1 MEWVPPRKNPEHWAF
16 LKKKKTVQALKC
28 NICLHQHDVGCAEE
42 EIYHREGCQV
52 GVEGR
57 LVLQQA
63 RAAQDQQGSQ
73 VAWEL

>member
-1 MEWVPPRKNPEHWAF
+1 MGSTKEENRTLGISEEE
-16 LKKKKTVQALKC
+16 KTVQALKC
-28 NICLHQHDVGCAEE
+28 IICLHQHDVGCAEE
-42 EIYHREGCQV
+42 KICHREGCQV
-52 GVEGR
+52 KVEGR